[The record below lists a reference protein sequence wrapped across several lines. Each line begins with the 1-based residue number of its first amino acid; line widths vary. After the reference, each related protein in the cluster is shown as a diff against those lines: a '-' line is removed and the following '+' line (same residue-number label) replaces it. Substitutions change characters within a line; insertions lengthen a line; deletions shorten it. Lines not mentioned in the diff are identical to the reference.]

1 MIDSHVHFWN
11 FDPVRDSWITEDMGK
26 IRNDFLPNDI
36 LSTYQELGIEG
47 CIAVQANQSEK
58 ETQFLLDLA
67 ENNTIIKGIVGWTDL
82 KAGNLAERLNY
93 WKNHALIKGWR
104 HVLQAEADDFILD
117 DRFAEGVKT
126 LNQFG
131 YTYDLLCYHTQ
142 LKSIIKLV
150 DKLPEQAFVL
160 DHCGK
165 PDVKTQELTAYE
177 DNIKTLA
184 QNPYVSCK
192 ISGLLTEADLLNFT
206 EKQIFNC
213 LDIVFKH
220 FGVDRI
226 MYGSDWPVVLV
237 SRPYTD
243 WFNLVQQYISQFTEE
258 EKLKIFGG
266 NAERF
271 YNLNVL

>member
-11 FDPVRDSWITEDMGK
+11 FDPIRDNWITEDMGI
-26 IRNDFLPNDI
+26 IRNDFMPNDI
-36 LSTYQELGIEG
+36 LSTYREIGIEG
-47 CIAVQANQSEK
+47 CIAVQANQSET

-67 ENNTIIKGIVGWTDL
+67 AKNPMIKGIVGWTDL
-82 KAGNLAERLNY
+82 KADNLTERLGY
-93 WKNHALIKGWR
+93 WKKFELIKGWR
-104 HVLQAEADDFILD
+104 HVLQAEQDDFILD
-117 DRFAEGVKT
+117 DRFAEGVKN
-126 LNQFG
+126 LNKFN

-150 DKLPEQAFVL
+150 EKLPEQPLVL

-165 PDVKTQELTAYE
+165 PDVKTQELKAYE
-177 DNIKTLA
+177 ENIKILA
-184 QNPYVSCK
+184 QNPQVSCK
-192 ISGLLTEADLLNFT
+192 ISGLLTEADWLNFT

-213 LDIVFKH
+213 FDIVFKH

-226 MYGSDWPVVLV
+226 LYGSDWPVVLV

-243 WFNLVQQYISQFTEE
+243 WFNLVQKYAAQFSEE
-258 EKLKIFGG
+258 DKVKIFSS

-271 YNLNVL
+271 YKISSC

>member
-26 IRNDFLPNDI
+26 IRNDFMPKDI
-36 LSTYQELGIEG
+36 LSTYQEIGIEG
-47 CIAVQANQSEK
+47 CIAVQANQSET
-58 ETQFLLDLA
+58 ETAFLLNLA
-67 ENNTIIKGIVGWTDL
+67 TENSIIKGIVGWTDL
-82 KAGNLAERLNY
+82 KAENLAERLAY
-93 WKNHALIKGWR
+93 WKKFELIKGWR
-104 HVLQAEADDFILD
+104 HVLQAETDDFILD
-117 DRFAEGVKT
+117 DRFADGVKT

-150 DKLPEQAFVL
+150 DKLPEQPLVL

-165 PDVKTQELTAYE
+165 PDVKTQALKAYE
-177 DNIKTLA
+177 ENIKILA
-184 QNPYVSCK
+184 QNPYLSCK
-192 ISGLLTEADLLNFT
+192 ISGLLTEADWLNFT
-206 EKQIFNC
+206 ENQIFNC

-243 WFNLVQQYISQFTEE
+243 WFNLVQKYVAQFTEE

-266 NAERF
+266 NAKQF
-271 YNLNVL
+271 YNL